1 MSNVRVLL
9 LFLFIF
15 CVRDPP
21 HTFAHFFLCELC
33 RHLQQKFVPIK
44 DGGAAENAASFGHV
58 RPRHEV
64 TEDVAI
70 SAVPNVAM
78 GKFSLDQVKEW
89 LMAVAVPAATTAGA
103 NDSASNGAPKENF
116 TAEAALIVSYITKLT
131 AADAAEVAARAARRE
146 LPQSSI
152 FGTVTVSN
160 RLKRYRSTSTTSVG
174 TKLTGLLRFG
184 CDDCC

>member
-1 MSNVRVLL
+1 
-9 LFLFIF
+9 
-15 CVRDPP
+15 
-21 HTFAHFFLCELC
+21 
-33 RHLQQKFVPIK
+33 LQQKFVPIK
-44 DGGAAENAASFGHV
+44 DGGAAENASFGHV

-70 SAVPNVAM
+70 
-78 GKFSLDQVKEW
+78 
-89 LMAVAVPAATTAGA
+89 AAAAAITAGV
-103 NDSASNGAPKENF
+103 NDSASNGAPQEDF

-174 TKLTGLLRFG
+174 TKLSGLL
-184 CDDCC
+184 